1 MPFEPLH
8 QGVGHRS
15 AEVDHQQVLGGRP
28 ARTGPRLDAAA
39 ARWAAVPEGGEL
51 LRRWGSD
58 R

>member
-1 MPFEPLH
+1 MEGR
-8 QGVGHRS
+8 GVGPALLD
-15 AEVDHQQVLGGRP
+15 AEAL

-51 LRRWGSD
+51 LWRWGSD